1 MTLGL
6 LDILTYLVRIS
17 LIIMPE
23 TAASPSTRNRQS
35 KQYRCRECGKPFDSA
50 ETLDSHQRFEHSEPG
65 HSKPVAG
72 VGGYKPQLQ
81 LLRDLMKYANSICLH
96 QL

>member
-1 MTLGL
+1 MLVMTVVL
-6 LDILTYLVRIS
+6 LDILTYFVYVL

-23 TAASPSTRNRQS
+23 TAASPASSGRSRRS
-35 KQYRCRECGKPFDSA
+35 KQYRCSLCDKPFDSA

-72 VGGYKPQLQ
+72 VG
-81 LLRDLMKYANSICLH
+81 
-96 QL
+96 